1 MGKIEK
7 ILWERFGNILKR
19 SFKCHRNSEYSCYR
33 HNWLISKENN
43 KSGNAVLSHSGLIPL
58 ELGKKKEGDC
68 FGRLRERRICLT
80 YVGILSLLLLY
91 VICSTLHTLP
101 TFAYTSWR
109 VPPPSTNTRLPKV
122 GKWLL
127 SGPFLR
133 TKVTARFSR
142 RSWRRNAWGSARGR
156 LLQPRHSIVFYS
168 CPRVIVS
175 HVYPYYWE
183 SNCKGILNGYRIHP
197 SGCHRGKKWYVVEIL
212 WKGPSDVMFSFTA
225 KQNLL
230 YLWETTSVWS
240 TAVQTFTPTY

>member
-109 VPPPSTNTRLPKV
+109 VPPPPPRTRGYPKLENGSWV
-122 GKWLL
+122 ALFYERKWLL
-127 SGPFLR
+127 
-133 TKVTARFSR
+133 V
-142 RSWRRNAWGSARGR
+142 SADVRGGGTR
-156 LLQPRHSIVFYS
+156 EEAHVGGYYNLEIPLCFIAAL
-168 CPRVIVS
+168 VS
-175 HVYPYYWE
+175 
-183 SNCKGILNGYRIHP
+183 
-197 SGCHRGKKWYVVEIL
+197 
-212 WKGPSDVMFSFTA
+212 
-225 KQNLL
+225 
-230 YLWETTSVWS
+230 
-240 TAVQTFTPTY
+240 